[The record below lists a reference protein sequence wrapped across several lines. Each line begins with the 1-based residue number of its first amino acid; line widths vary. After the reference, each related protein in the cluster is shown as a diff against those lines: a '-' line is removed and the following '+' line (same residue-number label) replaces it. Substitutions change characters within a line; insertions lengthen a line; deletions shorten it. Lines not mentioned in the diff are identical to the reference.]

1 MWGQPDLCDGFHDLG
16 NEGTLPVPVME
27 SVVDENESLAECDP
41 L

>member
-1 MWGQPDLCDGFHDLG
+1 MWREPDLRDGFHDLG
-16 NEGTLPVPVME
+16 NEGALTVPVME